1 MNKFF
6 SGLAVVALLLT
17 PLAIISPAQ
26 AATLKVQREYG
37 QGPVTIP
44 AGVDRVEIVFHGRK
58 GNTVRVDEPCGKV
71 SLRGPSGRVARWI
84 DGTWRLPA
92 PGRYSFVLT
101 RCRAH
106 EEASAQLTKIRLR
119 PLPVDG
125 DPEVLRYRGTYEDWA
140 TVVVPRRGRVQVRPT
155 ASHMESP
162 WFALYLRG
170 APLLD
175 IANWHQEHERSPQ
188 AVYLEAGA
196 PVANELGTMATS
208 VEPLVPRAGQRVILL
223 PSNSR
228 VRARATRTR
237 PVPATIDGAAVAV
250 AAERRYQEVGVRFTS
265 AGDQWVTATASGAL
279 AGRWLTQLALT
290 SPDGSTLVGLNTAT
304 VGSLDL
310 WYLPEPGRYRLTVR
324 TDPKHETGSITV
336 SSVRKLDVE
345 MPADGQPLAITAQEP
360 GEWVVAT
367 GQLDQPPY
375 QLSAEAVGATHWR
388 AVANTYPFVLC
399 RSSFCDQGSGA
410 TITPESP
417 THYPPL
423 QVAGHYVFLVAF
435 DAGQTGTVSLRLAPP
450 A

>member
-106 EEASAQLTKIRLR
+106 EEDLSPADEDPSPAVARRRR
-119 PLPVDG
+119 P
-125 DPEVLRYRGTYEDWA
+125 RGVE
-140 TVVVPRRGRVQVRPT
+140 VPRDLRGLGHRGRPSARSRAGRPT
-155 ASHMESP
+155 AAHMESP

-188 AVYLEAGA
+188 AMYLEAGA
-196 PVANELGTMATS
+196 PVANELGTMCHERGTARA
-208 VEPLVPRAGQRVILL
+208 RAGQRSSSCR
-223 PSNSR
+223 PTAGSAPAPPGPARSR
-228 VRARATRTR
+228 HDRRRGR
-237 PVPATIDGAAVAV
+237 GM

-279 AGRWLTQLALT
+279 AGR
-290 SPDGSTLVGLNTAT
+290 
-304 VGSLDL
+304 
-310 WYLPEPGRYRLTVR
+310 
-324 TDPKHETGSITV
+324 
-336 SSVRKLDVE
+336 
-345 MPADGQPLAITAQEP
+345 
-360 GEWVVAT
+360 
-367 GQLDQPPY
+367 
-375 QLSAEAVGATHWR
+375 
-388 AVANTYPFVLC
+388 C
-399 RSSFCDQGSGA
+399 
-410 TITPESP
+410 
-417 THYPPL
+417 
-423 QVAGHYVFLVAF
+423 
-435 DAGQTGTVSLRLAPP
+435 
-450 A
+450 